1 MRIVLH
7 GLVGILSAFL
17 LFVACESEDCSLT
30 SGSYCGMVF
39 VNGSGK
45 EVKLNDSLTVMTD
58 MRATDTLYVYIS
70 PTDTVRSAEPIDS
83 LVAKGYNEH
92 LNILPVM
99 GVILNRKYGATSVEL
114 PMSYTEEE
122 DVYYFNYSK
131 RFADTLWIKHLNYP
145 YFTSMECG
153 TVMHYRIT
161 EVRSTNHL
169 IDSVRVVATEVTNT
183 LKKNV
188 KIYYTVFN

>member
-1 MRIVLH
+1 MRTVLR
-7 GLVGILSAFL
+7 GLSGVLSAL
-17 LFVACESEDCSLT
+17 LFFVACETEDCSLT
-30 SGSYCGMVF
+30 SGSYCGMAF
-39 VNGSGK
+39 VNGKGK
-45 EVKLNDSLTVMTD
+45 EIKLNDSLTVTTD
-58 MRATDTLYVYIS
+58 MRTTDTLYVYTS
-70 PTDTVRSAEPIDS
+70 PTDTIKSAEPVDS
-83 LVAKGYNEH
+83 LVTKGYNEH
-92 LNILPVM
+92 HEILPVM
-99 GVILNRKYGATSVEL
+99 GVILNRKFGASSVEL

-169 IDSVRVVATEVTNT
+169 IDSVRVVASEVTNT

-188 KIYYTVFN
+188 KIYYTVSN